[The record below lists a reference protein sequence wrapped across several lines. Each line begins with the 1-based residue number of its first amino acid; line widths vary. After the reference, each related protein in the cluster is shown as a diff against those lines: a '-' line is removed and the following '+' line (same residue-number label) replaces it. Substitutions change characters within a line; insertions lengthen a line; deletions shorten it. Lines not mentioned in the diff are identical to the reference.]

1 MLILIHQPSLVTNKD
16 ENGAPSSWPALSA
29 TSSKLQL
36 ICCHLPNPEFPPLLA
51 VAQGRGIPLSPAQRR
66 PPFRALWVC
75 SQSLTC
81 VRLFAAPWTVARQA
95 PLPMGFTRQE
105 SWSGLPFLPPGD
117 LPDPGTEP
125 TSLASPT
132 SAGGFFTTGPPGK
145 PLLGLYVLLIL
156 SRG

>member
-95 PLPMGFTRQE
+95 PLSLGFPRQE
-105 SWSGLPFLPPGD
+105 YWSGLPVPSPGG
-117 LPDPGTEP
+117 LPDQGLNPYLLQV
-125 TSLASPT
+125 SCI
-132 SAGGFFTTGPPGK
+132 AGGFFTAEPSRK
-145 PLLGLYVLLIL
+145 PC
-156 SRG
+156 